1 MLIRNTCT
9 QCLVEGPLSNLK
21 QSMMQFQKPR
31 KFYND
36 RRELGQR
43 APVDRDYD
51 RRAEHFPEISG
62 YSKPASSTPTGYGG
76 GYGMPASQESY
87 RQDPY
92 TQSQVGGLSQGVAN
106 MSLGGGMSQDS
117 FADYRSQDF
126 ATQMSY
132 RGASQTQSSQ
142 RY

>member
-1 MLIRNTCT
+1 MYM

-43 APVDRDYD
+43 PPADKDYD
-51 RRAEHFPEISG
+51 RRADHFPEISG
-62 YSKPASSTPTGYGG
+62 YTKSMAPNLGGYGG
-76 GYGMPASQESY
+76 GYGVPSSQDSY

-92 TQSQVGGLSQGVAN
+92 SQSQIGGLSQGVAG
-106 MSLGGGMSQDS
+106 MSLGAGGMSQDS

-132 RGASQTQSSQ
+132 RGSSQTQSSQ